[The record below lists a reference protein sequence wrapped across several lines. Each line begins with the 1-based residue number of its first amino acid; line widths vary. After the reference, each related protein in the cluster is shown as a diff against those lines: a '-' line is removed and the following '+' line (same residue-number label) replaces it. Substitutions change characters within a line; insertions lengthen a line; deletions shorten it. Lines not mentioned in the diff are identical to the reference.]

1 LGRHFLF
8 SLSTT
13 EGLVTR
19 NGAPLVIMIF
29 EWMSDPAAWAGLAT
43 LIVLEI
49 VLGIDNLVFIAILAD
64 KLPEHQREKARLI
77 GLGLALGMRLILLA
91 SVAWIVTLT
100 APLFTVA
107 GLEISG
113 RDLILLFGGLFLLFK
128 GTMELH
134 ERLEGHSGHKDGKV
148 EHAVFW
154 QVLVQIVVLDAVFS
168 LDSVITAVG
177 MVQHLSVMM
186 IAVIV
191 AVGIMLL
198 CSKPLM
204 AFVSKHPT
212 VVILCLGFLMMIG
225 FSLIVEGLGFHIPK
239 GYLYAA
245 IGFSV
250 LIEAFNQI
258 GRRNRERFMS
268 TGDLRERTAS
278 AVLSLLGSRRGESS
292 LGETADVIAE
302 RASENELFTPVEHEM
317 IESVLTLADRPA
329 KSVMTH
335 RLDIDWLD
343 IEDSDEELRRKV
355 LESGHSRFPI
365 ARGSLDEFL
374 GVALAK
380 DLLRDLIETGKIDFE
395 RSLRQPLVVHES
407 VNALRLLEQ
416 LRQSPL
422 QVAIVLDE
430 YGSVEGMV
438 TATDLLEAIAGDFA
452 DDDEEQLTVE
462 RGDDGSLLVDGWID
476 IRHVSRLLDSDLV
489 DDADRYSTLAGLIL
503 WRLGHLP
510 EQGETFTFGGLTY
523 EVVSLDGRNIDKVR
537 IRAASPVGA
546 VAETA

>member
-1 LGRHFLF
+1 
-8 SLSTT
+8 
-13 EGLVTR
+13 
-19 NGAPLVIMIF
+19 MIF
-29 EWMSDPAAWAGLAT
+29 EWTSDPAAWAGLAT

-64 KLPEHQREKARLI
+64 KLPPHQREKARLI
-77 GLGLALGMRLILLA
+77 GLSLALGMRLALLA

-107 GLEISG
+107 GMEISG
-113 RDLILLFGGLFLLFK
+113 RDLILIFGGVFLLFK

-134 ERLEGHSGHKDGKV
+134 ERLEGHAGVKEGKI

-177 MVQHLSVMM
+177 MVEHLSVMM

-191 AVGIMLL
+191 AVGVMLL
-198 CSKPLM
+198 ASKPLM

-250 LIEAFNQI
+250 LIEAFNQM
-258 GRRNRERFMS
+258 GRRNRERFMT
-268 TGDLRERTAS
+268 TGDLRERTAD
-278 AVLSLLGSRRGESS
+278 AVLSLLGSRRSEAS

-302 RASENELFTPVEHEM
+302 RATANELFTPAEHEM

-329 KSVMTH
+329 KSIMTP

-343 IEDSDEELRRKV
+343 MDDDDQELRRKII
-355 LESGHSRFPI
+355 ETGHSRFPI
-365 ARGSLDEFL
+365 ARGSMDNFL

-380 DLLRDLIETGKIDFE
+380 DLLRDLIESGKIDFT

-407 VNALRLLEQ
+407 VSALRLLEQ

-422 QVAIVLDE
+422 QVAIIMDE
-430 YGSVEGMV
+430 HGSMEGMV
-438 TATDLLEAIAGDFA
+438 TPTDLLEAIAGDFA
-452 DDDEEQLTVE
+452 DDDEDQLTVVHDE
-462 RGDDGSLLVDGWID
+462 DGSVLVDGWID
-476 IRHVSRLLDSDLV
+476 IRHVSKLLDVDLV
-489 DDADRYSTLAGLIL
+489 DDADRYSTLTGLIL

-510 EQGETFTFGGLTY
+510 MEGEAVPYGDLTY
-523 EVVSLDGRNIDKVR
+523 EIVSLDGRNIDKVR
-537 IRAASPVGA
+537 IRRNQDASLEPV
-546 VAETA
+546 